1 MKKKSIFTAICAGGL
16 GVVLLFD
23 GGNLSDGI
31 RNGLSLCSSS
41 VIPCLFPF
49 MALSVFICKSTAA
62 DFFSAAFRPITGLL
76 RLPQS
81 CGGIWLAAAI
91 GGYPA
96 AAKCINDS
104 VIRGGLSPKTA
115 ARMLCFCVNA
125 GPPFLISAVGG
136 AMLGSAKAGLLL
148 LAAQTASAFTIAAVT
163 SLFAKSDSSA
173 CKNTALQK
181 SSAAC
186 VVESVVSAA
195 ESCFRMCAFIIIA
208 CGLLAIC
215 KNGYFFSHLCS
226 SSVTKALFFGFFEVT
241 AGCAA
246 CGEISG
252 EASIITAGII
262 SAFSGVSVML
272 QVAAVTEE
280 SKVSLIPFII
290 SRPANA
296 VFTAFILKM
305 LCSLIPESA
314 AAFAV
319 RSGGINA
326 VLSSSAPVA
335 VSLVCMA
342 ALFLLS
348 LVPPKSECE
357 PIAKHFWSRI
367 KKLRQKNC
375 G

>member
-1 MKKKSIFTAICAGGL
+1 
-16 GVVLLFD
+16 
-23 GGNLSDGI
+23 
-31 RNGLSLCSSS
+31 
-41 VIPCLFPF
+41 
-49 MALSVFICKSTAA
+49 
-62 DFFSAAFRPITGLL
+62 
-76 RLPQS
+76 
-81 CGGIWLAAAI
+81 
-91 GGYPA
+91 
-96 AAKCINDS
+96 
-104 VIRGGLSPKTA
+104 
-115 ARMLCFCVNA
+115 
-125 GPPFLISAVGG
+125 
-136 AMLGSAKAGLLL
+136 
-148 LAAQTASAFTIAAVT
+148 
-163 SLFAKSDSSA
+163 
-173 CKNTALQK
+173 
-181 SSAAC
+181 
-186 VVESVVSAA
+186 
-195 ESCFRMCAFIIIA
+195 
-208 CGLLAIC
+208 
-215 KNGYFFSHLCS
+215 
-226 SSVTKALFFGFFEVT
+226 
-241 AGCAA
+241 
-246 CGEISG
+246 
-252 EASIITAGII
+252 
-262 SAFSGVSVML
+262 ML